1 MRMLLLILTVA
12 LLPISA
18 FAASHDTN
26 RSEYAGQENREIKS
40 LSEDD
45 IEELRHGRGWGLA
58 LAAEL
63 NGVPG
68 PVHLLEM
75 KKEIGLSPEQIEKIE
90 ALFEQMRGQAIELG
104 NTLIERERELNN
116 HFAQGTI
123 NENLL
128 RDLLEQIGQ
137 VRVQLRLVHLS
148 THLKTPGIVSAE
160 QIERY
165 NELRGYSADDPCT
178 NIPAGHN
185 PDMWKKH
192 HNCP

>member
-1 MRMLLLILTVA
+1 MRMLLLIFTVV

-18 FAASHDTN
+18 FAASHDTH
-26 RSEYAGQENREIKS
+26 RSEYAGQQNREIKS
-40 LSEDD
+40 LSESD
-45 IEELRHGRGWGLA
+45 IEELRHGGGWGLA
-58 LAAEL
+58 KAAEL

-75 KKEIGLSPEQIEKIE
+75 ENEIELSPEQIEKIE
-90 ALFEQMRGQAIELG
+90 VLYEQMRVQAIELG
-104 NTLIERERELNN
+104 TTLIEHERELNN

-123 NENLL
+123 DEELL
-128 RDLLEQIGQ
+128 RDLLEQIAQ
-137 VRVQLRLVHLS
+137 VRAQLRYVHLS
-148 THLKTPGIVSAE
+148 THLKTPDIVTAE
-160 QIERY
+160 QIELY

-185 PDMWKKH
+185 PEMWKKH

>member
-1 MRMLLLILTVA
+1 MRIILLIFTVV
-12 LLPISA
+12 LLPVSS
-18 FAASHDTN
+18 FAASHDSN
-26 RSEYAGQENREIKS
+26 RSEYAGEENREIKS

-45 IEELRHGRGWGLA
+45 IEELRNGRGWGLA

-75 KKEIGLSPEQIEKIE
+75 KKEIELSPEQIEKIE
-90 ALFEQMRGQAIELG
+90 ALFEQMRDQAIELG
-104 NTLIERERELNN
+104 NKLIDYERELNS

-123 NENLL
+123 NEELL
-128 RDLLEQIGQ
+128 RDLLEQIA
-137 VRVQLRLVHLS
+137 QLRAQLRFVHLS
-148 THLKTPGIVSAE
+148 THLKTPDILTLE
-160 QIERY
+160 QIKLY

-178 NIPAGHN
+178 NIPAGHD
-185 PDMWKKH
+185 PEMWKKH

>member
-1 MRMLLLILTVA
+1 MRILLLTVA
-12 LLPISA
+12 AMLLPLSS
-18 FAASHDTN
+18 FGASHDSH

-40 LSEDD
+40 LSESD
-45 IEELRHGRGWGLA
+45 IEELRNGSGWGLA

-104 NTLIERERELNN
+104 NTLIERERELNTQ
-116 HFAQGTI
+116 FAQGTI
-123 NENLL
+123 NEESLHKLL
-128 RDLLEQIGQ
+128 GQIAQ
-137 VRVQLRLVHLS
+137 ARSQLRFVHLS
-148 THLKTPGIVSAE
+148 THLKTPGIVTAE
-160 QIERY
+160 QIKLY
-165 NELRGYSADDPCT
+165 NDLRGYSADDPCK

-185 PDMWKKH
+185 PEMWKKH